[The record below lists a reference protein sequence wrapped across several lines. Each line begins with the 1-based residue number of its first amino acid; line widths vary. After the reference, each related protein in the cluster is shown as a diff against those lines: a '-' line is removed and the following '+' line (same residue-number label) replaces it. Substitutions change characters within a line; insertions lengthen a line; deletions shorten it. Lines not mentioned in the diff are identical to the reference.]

1 MHPSLRRVVA
11 KTRAIG
17 RNIAR
22 PLHFPPSRVSQALSV
37 VVGRRVKTV
46 KTGEECFESG
56 WPRFA
61 AGVDE
66 VDPFA

>member
-22 PLHFPPSRVSQALSV
+22 PLHFPPSRVSQALWV
-37 VVGRRVKTV
+37 VVGRRV